1 MKTIL
6 GNLVDIALITVPVI
20 SILSNIEENREGINN
35 LYALGSLIVIVI
47 LFKYGVRSVKRKKV
61 LGWIMIA
68 AAIALF
74 FYTDSKSSLFYSIM
88 VGTVEALFV
97 LLQTLPV
104 LTATRSTPS
113 PTDGSVSVAVIDPL
127 SSAPSS
133 IA

>member
-68 AAIALF
+68 AAMF

-88 VGTVEALFV
+88 VGTAEALGV
-97 LLQTLPV
+97 LLPIASIFL
-104 LTATRSTPS
+104 L
-113 PTDGSVSVAVIDPL
+113 AVPL
-127 SSAPSS
+127 LS
-133 IA
+133 IFLD

>member
-47 LFKYGVRSVKRKKV
+47 LFQYVVRSVKRKKV

-88 VGTVEALFV
+88 VGTAEALGV
-97 LLQTLPV
+97 LLPIASIFL
-104 LTATRSTPS
+104 L
-113 PTDGSVSVAVIDPL
+113 AVPL
-127 SSAPSS
+127 LS
-133 IA
+133 IFLD

>member
-1 MKTIL
+1 MKTTP
-6 GNLVDIALITVPVI
+6 GNLVGIALRILAITVPVI

-74 FYTDSKSSLFYSIM
+74 FDIAE
-88 VGTVEALFV
+88 G
-97 LLQTLPV
+97 Q
-104 LTATRSTPS
+104 R
-113 PTDGSVSVAVIDPL
+113 VIKKTNDRCGRVVVMLIPL
-127 SSAPSS
+127 
-133 IA
+133 

>member
-1 MKTIL
+1 MKTTP
-6 GNLVDIALITVPVI
+6 GNLVSIALEILAITIPVI

-88 VGTVEALFV
+88 VGTVEALYV
-97 LLQTLPV
+97 LLPIASIFL
-104 LTATRSTPS
+104 L
-113 PTDGSVSVAVIDPL
+113 AVPFL
-127 SSAPSS
+127 S
-133 IA
+133 IFLD